1 MNTIKVIIDR
11 FEGPYAVCEKEDKS
25 MMDIKRINIPRDAK
39 EGSVLIIEQN
49 GIFIDKEETEKR
61 KNKTKNITKDLWK

>member
-1 MNTIKVIIDR
+1 MDIIKVIIDR

-39 EGSVLIIEQN
+39 EGSVLIIKKD
-49 GIFIDKEETEKR
+49 GICIDKDETERR
-61 KNKTKNITKDLWK
+61 KNKIKNITNDLWE